1 MLEPMN
7 LVRLENFV
15 SVEDLS
21 ADEVNALIARAE
33 YFKRGGAVPK
43 LNKPVYVVNGFF
55 ENSTRTHTSFAVAER
70 KLGLTEIPFDPTH
83 SSVKKG
89 ETLYDTMLTMTA
101 LGIDL
106 AVIRHS
112 ENNYYQPLIDTKE
125 GEQANI
131 GIINA
136 GDGSGQHPSQ
146 CLLDVMTIHEQ
157 FGTFKGLKIAI
168 IGDISHSRVARS
180 NAQLLNKLGA
190 EVYFSGPEYWFNEDF
205 TQYGQYKPV
214 DELVGEM
221 DAIMLLRVQHERLSN
236 DDAHEKDFS
245 KEAYHEKYGM
255 NQDRYNKMKDN
266 AIIMHPGPINRGVE
280 LASELVEA
288 PKSVFFRQMQNGVFM
303 RMAMIEAVLRGRKLG
318 GLE

>member
-125 GEQANI
+125 NEQANI
-131 GIINA
+131 GIVNA
-136 GDGSGQHPSQ
+136 GDGSG
-146 CLLDVMTIHEQ
+146 
-157 FGTFKGLKIAI
+157 
-168 IGDISHSRVARS
+168 
-180 NAQLLNKLGA
+180 
-190 EVYFSGPEYWFNEDF
+190 
-205 TQYGQYKPV
+205 
-214 DELVGEM
+214 
-221 DAIMLLRVQHERLSN
+221 
-236 DDAHEKDFS
+236 
-245 KEAYHEKYGM
+245 
-255 NQDRYNKMKDN
+255 
-266 AIIMHPGPINRGVE
+266 
-280 LASELVEA
+280 
-288 PKSVFFRQMQNGVFM
+288 
-303 RMAMIEAVLRGRKLG
+303 
-318 GLE
+318 